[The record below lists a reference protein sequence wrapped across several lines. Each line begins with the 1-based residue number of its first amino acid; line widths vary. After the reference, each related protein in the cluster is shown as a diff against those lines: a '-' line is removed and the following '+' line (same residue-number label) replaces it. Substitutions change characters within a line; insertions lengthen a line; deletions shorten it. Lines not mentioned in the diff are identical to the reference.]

1 MAFARKHQ
9 ADHRRGVL
17 SNVEAAGSNGLLIEK
32 DRQSSTYD
40 LLVEDGFLT
49 HAIAHGTARTYWRY
63 RLTDTG
69 RAALAM
75 KEAS

>member
-1 MAFARKHQ
+1 MAFLRKHS
-9 ADHRRGVL
+9 ADHRTGVL
-17 SNVEAAGSNGLLIEK
+17 ANVDAAGSNGLLIEK
-32 DRQSSTYD
+32 DKQSSTYD

-49 HAIAHGTARTYWRY
+49 QAVAHGTARTYWRY
-63 RLTDTG
+63 RLTETG